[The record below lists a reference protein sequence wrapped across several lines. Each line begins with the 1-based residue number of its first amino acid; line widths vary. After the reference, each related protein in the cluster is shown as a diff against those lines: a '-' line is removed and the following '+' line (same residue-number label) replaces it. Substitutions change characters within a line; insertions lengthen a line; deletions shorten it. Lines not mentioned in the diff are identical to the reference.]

1 MKRYYLLAV
10 MMFSALSVFAETT
23 ISRTFLGCTLGK
35 STSKEVIS
43 TLTSMGLE
51 LESDTILGAEIL
63 AYSFEGVS
71 YNHEGMD
78 FHSFST
84 LFVNDTLFAV
94 CMQDSCSENCSDF
107 SALIQTNL
115 ETKYGHLQTADGT
128 SLLNLVD
135 SIKSTDAE
143 IWFRQDRSTMV
154 GTFSSDSSFACWYVD
169 KDAYYRLLLA
179 ILKTLGDETSRL
191 LSNWAEENK
200 VYGVAGV
207 KFGDDR
213 ETVRRAIALKSE
225 KLSDSDSH
233 SLCFYKTRIGG
244 TTYDFATFYF
254 VQGKGLI
261 SVHLQ
266 KPFSVWKQE
275 EAIMSYENIVA
286 QYRRKYS
293 NFKVITDKEE
303 DKLCTCGA
311 YVDGYDY
318 HPIFI
323 SFHKSLSQGGDLM
336 YYVIVSY
343 YEGRRANLYDDEI

>member
-1 MKRYYLLAV
+1 
-10 MMFSALSVFAETT
+10 
-23 ISRTFLGCTLGK
+23 
-35 STSKEVIS
+35 
-43 TLTSMGLE
+43 
-51 LESDTILGAEIL
+51 
-63 AYSFEGVS
+63 
-71 YNHEGMD
+71 
-78 FHSFST
+78 
-84 LFVNDTLFAV
+84 
-94 CMQDSCSENCSDF
+94 
-107 SALIQTNL
+107 
-115 ETKYGHLQTADGT
+115 
-128 SLLNLVD
+128 
-135 SIKSTDAE
+135 
-143 IWFRQDRSTMV
+143 MV
-154 GTFSSDSSFACWYVD
+154 GTFSSDSSFSCWYVD
-169 KDAYYRLLLA
+169 EAYIRQLLTKVYESLP
-179 ILKTLGDETSRL
+179 DY
-191 LSNWAEENK
+191 AEENR

-225 KLSDSDSH
+225 ELSDSDSH

-266 KPFSVWKQE
+266 MPFSVWKRE

-311 YVDGYDY
+311 YIDGYNY
-318 HPIFI
+318 PPISIWFE
-323 SFHKSLSQGGDLM
+323 KSLSEGGDIM